1 MPLVPVMSAMEC
13 LGVGFLPEKV
23 AVLANAVNSRVAA
36 LEAEARAV
44 ASAPNFNLSSPEQV
58 SRYCICKRYTSCC
71 STGV

>member
-1 MPLVPVMSAMEC
+1 MPVMSALEC

-58 SRYCICKRYTSCC
+58 RCCCIARYTSWCFILQC
-71 STGV
+71 